1 MNSDDIARLAYLG
14 LLGAVLVGWFVT
26 QNRDSLGKLAQQAVA
41 WGLIFLGVI
50 AAIGLWDDIRQ
61 TIRPQ
66 QSTMRADN
74 SVNLP
79 RAPDGH
85 YYLTLM
91 INDVAIDFLVDTGAS
106 QMVLT
111 QSDAEKVGI
120 NPADLAFT
128 GRATTANGEV
138 RTAPVRLAQVSLG
151 PILDRNVRAWVNE
164 GEMEQSLLGMSYL
177 QRWSKIEITGQ
188 GLRLTR

>member
-1 MNSDDIARLAYLG
+1 MNSDDVARLAYLG
-14 LLGAVLVGWFVT
+14 ILGAVLVGWFIT
-26 QNRDSLGKLAQQAVA
+26 QNRQSLGRLAQQAVA

-50 AAIGLWDDIRQ
+50 AAIGLWGDIRQ

-85 YYLTLM
+85 FYLTLM
-91 INDVAIDFLVDTGAS
+91 INDVAVDFLVDTGAS

-111 QSDAEKVGI
+111 QDDAEKVGL

-151 PILDRNVRAWVNE
+151 KITDHNVRAWVNA

-177 QRWSKIEITGQ
+177 QRWSKIEITSQ

>member
-14 LLGAVLVGWFVT
+14 LLGAVLVGWFIT
-26 QNRDSLGKLAQQAVA
+26 QNRQSLGRLAQQAVA

-50 AAIGLWDDIRQ
+50 AAIGLWGDIRQ

-66 QSTMRADN
+66 QSTMRADH

-79 RAPDGH
+79 RARDGH
-85 YYLTLM
+85 FYLTLM
-91 INDVAIDFLVDTGAS
+91 INDVAIYFLVDTGAS

-111 QSDAEKVGI
+111 QSDAEKVGL

-138 RTAPVRLAQVSLG
+138 RTAPIRLAQVSLG

-177 QRWSKIEITGQ
+177 QRWSKIEITSQ